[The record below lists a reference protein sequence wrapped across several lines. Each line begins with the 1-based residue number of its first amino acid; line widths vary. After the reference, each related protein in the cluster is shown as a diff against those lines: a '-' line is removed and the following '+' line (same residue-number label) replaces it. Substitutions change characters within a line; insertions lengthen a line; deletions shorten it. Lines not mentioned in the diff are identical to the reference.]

1 MNLSLSHFEASLL
14 FASITSLV
22 FGVVTK
28 KTDKERIQYGLQTFG
43 YFVLSLVGIAWLM
56 KLGHG

>member
-14 FASITSLV
+14 FALLTSLV

-43 YFVLSLVGIAWLM
+43 YFMLALFGIAWIM

>member
-14 FASITSLV
+14 FALLTSLV

-28 KTDKERIQYGLQTFG
+28 KSDKERIQYGLQTFG
-43 YFVLSLVGIAWLM
+43 YFMLALFGIAWIM